1 MGQPRAGREVS
12 IPLLGAGSEEGCAR
26 PAAFV
31 RRLCAPRFTRP
42 GFYLAAGQGGRKRG
56 AAGGNKRAG
65 VGGEVAGN
73 GGSHC
78 ERGQGRGRRGR
89 PDGAMA
95 QRCAV
100 PARPPSSHTPRGS
113 PGLGHR
119 GHGWGCRGGW
129 IKLEGVQL
137 APAPGLAF
145 GLSPSAPSWTIPG
158 DNGDDHRPRPLQT
171 PPSLILFA
179 QSPPSPRRRPLV
191 LPLRRRGGSHL
202 VFHPAEETL
211 TGTEPASWCPARC
224 AKRQRG
230 PGCPSGIGLGFW
242 GDTRMGLPGAA
253 ASLSSPVVIVPPPAA
268 VVPPQH
274 QLLPQHLP

>member
-119 GHGWGCRGGW
+119 GHGWGCRGGVGSSW
-129 IKLEGVQL
+129 RGSSLNQPRGWLLVCPQVP
-137 APAPGLAF
+137 PAG
-145 GLSPSAPSWTIPG
+145 
-158 DNGDDHRPRPLQT
+158 
-171 PPSLILFA
+171 PSLGTTGTTIA
-179 QSPPSPRRRPLV
+179 PDPSRPPHPLSC
-191 LPLRRRGGSHL
+191 LHKAPPL
-202 VFHPAEETL
+202 HPAV
-211 TGTEPASWCPARC
+211 
-224 AKRQRG
+224 
-230 PGCPSGIGLGFW
+230 PSF
-242 GDTRMGLPGAA
+242 
-253 ASLSSPVVIVPPPAA
+253 SL
-268 VVPPQH
+268 
-274 QLLPQHLP
+274 